1 MFLLKYG
8 PHQTYYL
15 SA

>member
-8 PHQTYYL
+8 PHQTSYL